1 MEMGSL
7 AVPDLAK
14 AAVSRDEVKHARKR
28 QDEAMRQEALA
39 AIKQGLVPPL
49 EKMSPALID
58 NIWLPLEE
66 DLHHQRQHIYHYKHG
81 YPNDSRRSKDEKP
94 YVPDEYTLKYV
105 IPEAERK
112 AAEMEVKCQPYRAE
126 WDRRNGWQRWL
137 RVTNGN
143 GHVHLDTN
151 CSTCFPT
158 TQWGLVPDLS
168 GLNAKEM
175 VEEVGDMACTV
186 CFPWAPATKGWAR
199 TAAEREDIKRA
210 NQMEKVRKGAE
221 KEAKAIQDVDGG
233 RLRDQSGYPI
243 ETLNAAWRELTSAID
258 WLKEPTYEGNPYI
271 AKYQEFIERAV
282 PAIAKKLGQSP
293 QEVRIEAERKVA
305 ERRKREKR

>member
-1 MEMGSL
+1 ME
-7 AVPDLAK
+7 A
-14 AAVSRDEVKHARKR
+14 
-28 QDEAMRQEALA
+28 
-39 AIKQGLVPPL
+39 
-49 EKMSPALID
+49 
-58 NIWLPLEE
+58 
-66 DLHHQRQHIYHYKHG
+66 
-81 YPNDSRRSKDEKP
+81 
-94 YVPDEYTLKYV
+94 
-105 IPEAERK
+105 
-112 AAEMEVKCQPYRAE
+112 KCQPYRAE
-126 WDRRNGWQRWL
+126 WDKRGGWQRWL

-151 CSTCFPT
+151 CQTCFPT

-210 NQMEKVRKGAE
+210 NQMEKVRKAAE

-233 RLRDQSGYPI
+233 RLRDSSGYVI
-243 ETLNAAWRELTSAID
+243 ETLNAAWRDLTSAVD
-258 WLKEPTYEGNPYI
+258 WLKEPTYAGNPYV

-282 PAIAKKLGQSP
+282 AAIAKKVGKSP
-293 QEVRIEAERKVA
+293 EEVRAEAERKVA